1 MLITEQPQLFWGFV
15 ASMYVGNVVLLVL
28 NLPLV
33 GLFVNL
39 LRIPY
44 SYLYPA
50 ILCFCVLGV
59 YSVSN
64 SVVDIWIML
73 AMGGLG
79 YVLRKFQFDLAPV
92 ALGLVLSPM
101 LELSVRQSLAMS
113 GGSYGIF
120 FDRPIAI
127 TMFGAAAVLILL
139 ALKSLVFKS
148 KDWRSGVGLDE

>member
-1 MLITEQPQLFWGFV
+1 M
-15 ASMYVGNVVLLVL
+15 
-28 NLPLV
+28 
-33 GLFVNL
+33 
-39 LRIPY
+39 
-44 SYLYPA
+44 
-50 ILCFCVLGV
+50 
-59 YSVSN
+59 
-64 SVVDIWIML
+64 VDIWIML

-139 ALKSLVFKS
+139 ALKPLVFKS